1 MRTLLQLHKQ
11 LAPKVVGTAWRK
23 KRRRHERELVAHA
36 TNQLRQTVLMAS
48 PKERRFSLFDPHAS
62 RTKRLLYKC
71 LYVYLPMLWEALVAC
86 SGILSTFIVTYQS
99 IYHAGLLWQWVVVY
113 AMDLVY
119 VGYMVYRFFRPFKRR
134 GEIVKSKKKI
144 VLNYIRT
151 TFFFDLLSILPLE
164 IFSVLAANP
173 VYIAAFLRLNRCIR
187 CYKAWTLLC
196 KS

>member
-1 MRTLLQLHKQ
+1 
-11 LAPKVVGTAWRK
+11 
-23 KRRRHERELVAHA
+23 
-36 TNQLRQTVLMAS
+36 
-48 PKERRFSLFDPHAS
+48 
-62 RTKRLLYKC
+62 
-71 LYVYLPMLWEALVAC
+71 
-86 SGILSTFIVTYQS
+86 
-99 IYHAGLLWQWVVVY
+99 
-113 AMDLVY
+113 MDLVY

-144 VLNYIRT
+144 ALNYIRT